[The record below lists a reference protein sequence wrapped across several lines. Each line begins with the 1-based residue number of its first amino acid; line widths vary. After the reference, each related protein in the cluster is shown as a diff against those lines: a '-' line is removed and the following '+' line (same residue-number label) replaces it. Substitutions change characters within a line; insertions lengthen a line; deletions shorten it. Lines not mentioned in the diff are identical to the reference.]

1 MPGFLVSL
9 CNVDGKPGL
18 VRFDPA
24 TGFAP
29 LGLPILGEPGL
40 GRGMTGIAAFAGGFA
55 VAPQGIASHV
65 LLIDAEF
72 GAARLARLPH
82 AADVHGLLAHEDGLL
97 VVSSGTNQVLRYDA
111 ALRFAGVFGR
121 DDGVL
126 LDRDHLND
134 IAMLDGRVLVS
145 GFGPRRPNGLRL
157 GFLRDAM
164 TGETL
169 FDGLN
174 EPHSLTVQDGAAC
187 LLDSA
192 TGTLLRLVPAIGA
205 VREALI
211 LGYARGLH
219 IDASRILI
227 GRSAARAIG
236 RTTLFNHP
244 ARRAATRQGG
254 QEVTTAGIFV
264 IDRAADSNTFHPLGA
279 LGSEI
284 YAIHHLP

>member
-29 LGLPILGEPGL
+29 LGLAIFEEPGL
-40 GRGMTGIAAFAGGFA
+40 RRGATGIAPFAGGFA
-55 VAPQGIASHV
+55 VAVQGIPSRLLV
-65 LLIDAEF
+65 LPADLSS
-72 GAARLARLPH
+72 ARLVELPY

-97 VVSSGTNQVLRYDA
+97 VVSTGTNQVLRYDA

-121 DDGVL
+121 DDGLL

-134 IAMLDGRVLVS
+134 IALAEERILGC
-145 GFGPRRPNGLRL
+145 GFGPRRPDGLRL
-157 GFLRDAM
+157 GFVRDM
-164 TGETL
+164 LTGETL

-174 EPHSLTVQDGAAC
+174 EPHSLAIHDGAPH

-192 TGTLLRLVPAIGA
+192 TGTLLRLVPGIGA
-205 VREALI
+205 VREEVI

-219 IDASRILI
+219 MDDRQILV
-227 GRSAARAIG
+227 GRSAARSIG
-236 RTTLFNHP
+236 RTSLFNHP
-244 ARRAATRQGG
+244 ARRAATRQAA
-254 QEVTTAGIFV
+254 QEVVTAGIFV
-264 IDRAADSNTFHPLGA
+264 LDREANTHSFHPLGA

-284 YAIHHLP
+284 YAIRPLR